1 MHIKKDFEVRNICGE
16 NIVVA
21 HGLDNINFTKVIT
34 LNESAADV
42 WNALVGKEFSIDDMV
57 TVITDMYEVDEDT
70 ALQDCAK
77 LADSWIE
84 AGLAEK

>member
-42 WNALVGKEFSIDDMV
+42 WNALV
-57 TVITDMYEVDEDT
+57 
-70 ALQDCAK
+70 
-77 LADSWIE
+77 
-84 AGLAEK
+84 